1 MARRDTASPFIGQRE
16 SSSLLQ
22 IPMGHTASPVIGLYE
37 AADRRPHTCYRYLQG
52 RSVLPS
58 EIAVVHLTFY
68 SPNIA
73 AGAIPSAI
81 HRARAILREGSARPE
96 M

>member
-1 MARRDTASPFIGQRE
+1 MARRDAASPFIGQRE

-22 IPMGHTASPVIGLYE
+22 MPVGHTTSPVRGLGP
-37 AADRRPHTCYRYLQG
+37 ADRRPHTCYRYLQG
-52 RSVLPS
+52 LSVLPS

-73 AGAIPSAI
+73 SGAIPSAI
-81 HRARAILREGSARPE
+81 HRARAILRVGSARPE